1 MARCDNCKKKTPF
14 PNQCPYCPGKFCIK
28 CGHLEL
34 HKCPGIDIKK
44 NKDLKN
50 LEKKIEFKPDDKYA
64 FLH

>member
-1 MARCDNCKKKTPF
+1 F